1 MAYDH
6 RIGGGFLRAGIGFG
20 GSCLPHQVT
29 MTVAGAAE
37 SGFETPLFAAVQ
49 EVNHRQRRQ
58 MVERL
63 AELLGGSVAGTRIA
77 LLGVTFKPETDDLRE
92 APAIEIAAQLIEGG
106 ATVIAFDPMTSAL
119 ERFAGLVPGVRIAAS
134 IDEALEGADAA
145 ALATEW
151 SVFRRI
157 DWHHAAS
164 LMRQAIVVDGR
175 NALPAADVVAAGF
188 AYGSFGR
195 GAVAA
200 EQRAMEAAA
209 SASPVAAPAPAVDAD
224 VAPEAPARQAAPWA
238 GASLDLARME

>member
-6 RIGGGFLRAGIGFG
+6 RIGGGFLRPGIGFG

-92 APAIEIAAQLIEGG
+92 APAIEIAAQLIEQG
-106 ATVIAFDPMTSAL
+106 ADVVAFDPMTSAL
-119 ERFAGLVPGVRIAAS
+119 ERFADLAPGVRIAGS
-134 IDEALEGADAA
+134 IDEVLEGADAA

-151 SVFRRI
+151 SVFRSI
-157 DWHHAAS
+157 DWHHAAA
-164 LMRQAIVVDGR
+164 LMRQKIVVDGR

-200 EQRAMEAAA
+200 EQRATEAA
-209 SASPVAAPAPAVDAD
+209 SATPVAAPARAVEAV
-224 VAPEAPARQAAPWA
+224 VASEAPTRQAAPWA